1 MQARA
6 LRCHETQV
14 VVGDGWYALS
24 NHVVSRLAGREG
36 YARARRGD
44 RSTDER
50 GSTVSDDLLDD
61 ARFRQAMGR
70 LVAGVSVLTTF
81 AEGHDHAMTADT
93 LTSVSLDP
101 LLVLVCAET
110 ETRWHDA
117 VARRRESSGSACWR
131 PTSVRCRSGSPP
143 GAARCT
149 ASSTGRRTTAAR
161 CTGVAL
167 LDGALMHLECRTTDI
182 HPAGDHAIVVAE
194 VLSIALPDT
203 VGPALVHFRGRYGSI
218 A

>member
-1 MQARA
+1 
-6 LRCHETQV
+6 
-14 VVGDGWYALS
+14 
-24 NHVVSRLAGREG
+24 
-36 YARARRGD
+36 
-44 RSTDER
+44 
-50 GSTVSDDLLDD
+50 VSDDLLDA

-81 AEGHDHAMTADT
+81 ADGHDHAMTADT

-101 LLVLVCAET
+101 LLVLVCAEN

-117 VARRRESSGSACWR
+117 VTDAGVFGVSVLAADQR
-131 PTSVRCRSGSPP
+131 PLSEWFATR
-143 GAARCT
+143 
-149 ASSTGRRTTAAR
+149 GRPLHGQLDRAPHHR
-161 CTGVAL
+161 GPVTGVAL

-182 HPAGDHAIVVAE
+182 HPAGDHAIVVAQ
-194 VLSIALPDT
+194 VVSIALPDT